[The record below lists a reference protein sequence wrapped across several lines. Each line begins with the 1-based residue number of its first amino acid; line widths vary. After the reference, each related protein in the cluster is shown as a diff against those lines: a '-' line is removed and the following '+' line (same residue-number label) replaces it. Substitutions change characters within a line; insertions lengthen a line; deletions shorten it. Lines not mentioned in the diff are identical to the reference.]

1 MIFILKSELEVLMKT
16 NLLNDLTQDNNLLLD
31 ELEELAKSEINAIIG
46 HKYNTIE
53 VFSKKGTDRNP
64 FIKNIVMNIML
75 YYLHNRLTPTA
86 IPIIREQ
93 LYKDAIGYLMQ
104 VASGKITP
112 PIPQNE
118 LPFNRSSESLFG
130 YSPKL
135 NNDLTY

>member
-1 MIFILKSELEVLMKT
+1 MKFILKSEIEVLIKS

-31 ELEELAKSEINAIIG
+31 ELEELAKSEIDALIG
-46 HKYNTIE
+46 HKYNTTE
-53 VFSKKGTDRNP
+53 LFSKTGTDRNP
-64 FIKNIVMNIML
+64 FIKNIVINIIL
-75 YYLHNRLTPTA
+75 YYLHNRLTPTS

-118 LPFNRSSESLFG
+118 IPFSRSSESLFG